1 VECAQLPQAEL
12 CGYVERVTDLAIHGM
27 PALVQHTET
36 AADSTLSPAQV
47 QAEDKRACAETLHRA
62 CVSLLVTLC
71 DAGEDYQAVLRAHC
85 LSALASSAADATR
98 HVDGASALEGV
109 HKRVFSLLGSVAATS
124 TVTPGSDQGSSVFS
138 EVVGQLQKTVETC
151 VEAAGATTEDAHKA
165 GESLLL
171 FSLILESQN
180 TASPCGL
187 VLCVK
192 TLVSVQACSRRRTSP
207 FKR

>member
-62 CVSLLVTLC
+62 SVSLLVTLC

-85 LSALASSAADATR
+85 LSALASRSADATR
-98 HVDGASALEGV
+98 HVDGTSALEGV

-124 TVTPGSDQGSSVFS
+124 TVTPGSNHDGSVFG
-138 EVVGQLQKTVETC
+138 EVVGQLQQTVETC

-165 GESLLL
+165 GESLLCQGCC
-171 FSLILESQN
+171 FS
-180 TASPCGL
+180 A
-187 VLCVK
+187 
-192 TLVSVQACSRRRTSP
+192 
-207 FKR
+207 